1 MTHTSLDITKKKR
14 DSHAISVHADDD
26 ATHTSVTVHTDTP
39 TASVAP
45 SHDGAALT
53 EASPLS
59 TDTDSARA
67 DRDTTVAASTA
78 DHAAPLQPPADLPRP
93 APTAPH
99 DDTAKTSSVVFMG
112 TGVFAADILTTL
124 LQSSH
129 YRVVHI
135 VTQPD
140 KKIGRKKK
148 SSINRTLAANPV
160 RDLAV
165 EHSIPLLQPVRL
177 DDDIIGTIARHRPDL
192 LIVASYGRIL
202 PQKLLDTARIAPVN
216 VHASLLPLLRGAS
229 PIHNAILHG
238 HDETGITI
246 MLMDAGM
253 DTGAILAQ
261 QRTVITA
268 HEKTSQLCTRL
279 ARIGGD
285 LLLPT
290 LDALVAGRLS
300 PQPQD
305 HSRATLCQ
313 LIEREDGHIQW
324 TDTTAEIYNRY
335 RALYPW
341 PGVFSFWEIHE
352 AQIIRIHFRAI
363 LPSTTDL
370 EDAHAQLIPGTV
382 FVDHGQLCV
391 KTGDGA
397 IIVEAVQPECKVVMP
412 VYDFLNGHKDFDG
425 ALLK

>member
-14 DSHAISVHADDD
+14 DSHAIPVHADDD

-192 LIVASYGRIL
+192 LIVASYYVIG
-202 PQKLLDTARIAPVN
+202 
-216 VHASLLPLLRGAS
+216 SLIVA
-229 PIHNAILHG
+229 
-238 HDETGITI
+238 
-246 MLMDAGM
+246 
-253 DTGAILAQ
+253 
-261 QRTVITA
+261 ITA
-268 HEKTSQLCTRL
+268 DASVQIKETR
-279 ARIGGD
+279 
-285 LLLPT
+285 
-290 LDALVAGRLS
+290 
-300 PQPQD
+300 
-305 HSRATLCQ
+305 
-313 LIEREDGHIQW
+313 
-324 TDTTAEIYNRY
+324 
-335 RALYPW
+335 
-341 PGVFSFWEIHE
+341 
-352 AQIIRIHFRAI
+352 
-363 LPSTTDL
+363 
-370 EDAHAQLIPGTV
+370 
-382 FVDHGQLCV
+382 
-391 KTGDGA
+391 K
-397 IIVEAVQPECKVVMP
+397 
-412 VYDFLNGHKDFDG
+412 
-425 ALLK
+425 